1 MPDHRLYH
9 EKENIIIGGIMN
21 NRIDARG
28 LSCPQ
33 PVVLTRDRMNE
44 TKTGQIEI
52 IVDNQAAC
60 DNITRIAKKN
70 GWEVNSVNEKE
81 DIVLSLT
88 KS

>member
-1 MPDHRLYH
+1 
-9 EKENIIIGGIMN
+9 MN

>member
-1 MPDHRLYH
+1 MPDNRLYH
-9 EKENIIIGGIMN
+9 EKENIIGGIMS

-60 DNITRIAKKN
+60 DNITRIAEKN
-70 GWEVNSVNEKE
+70 GWKANSVNEKE
-81 DIVLSLT
+81 DIILSLT